1 MKFFQRFKKKEE
13 PVAPI
18 TQPAK
23 KPVKQPAQKK
33 ECPYCS
39 LVKTAGRSGTKIA
52 KFVDGTRV
60 KVEIINESNVPEREC
75 YSLNIQNNPHSSW
88 SELPIT
94 HCPFCGHRL
103 GGK

>member
-1 MKFFQRFKKKEE
+1 MKFFQRFKKKKE

-18 TQPAK
+18 TPQVV
-23 KPVKQPAQKK
+23 KPVKK

-39 LVKTAGRSGTKIA
+39 LVKTAGRSGTKVT
-52 KFVDGTRV
+52 KFDDGTRI
-60 KVEIINESNVPEREC
+60 KVEIINESNVEGRGC
-75 YSLNIQNNPHSSW
+75 YSLNIQSSPNASW
-88 SELPIT
+88 AELPIT